1 MSTTAPTRPAATAW
15 GLGLKRAAAAMAA
28 VLLLALGAAQPA
40 QAQSRLKDIVDVEG
54 VRDNVL
60 VGYGLVVGL
69 NGTGDTINNAPFTQ
83 QSLYGMLERLGVNI
97 RGTTLTTKNV
107 AAVMVTATL
116 PPFAAQGTRI
126 DVQVGT
132 LGDAKSLQ
140 GGILVGTPL
149 LAPDGDVYA
158 VAQGPVAI
166 SGFTAQGA
174 AASVTRGVPTAGRI
188 AAGALV
194 ERTVDFRMSD
204 MQALHLA
211 LHNPDFTTAKRVA
224 DAINAAIGTGTALAM
239 DPSNVTVNVPAGR
252 KADLVGFMRDIEQ
265 LRVAPDNPATV
276 VIDEASGVIVMGENV
291 RINTVAIAQGNLTI
305 KITETPQ
312 VSQPGPLSN
321 GTTAT
326 VPRTNIQV
334 DDGQGKKL
342 AILPSGVSLQDL
354 VQSLNALGVSPRDMI
369 SILQSIKAAG
379 ALQAELKVM

>member
-1 MSTTAPTRPAATAW
+1 
-15 GLGLKRAAAAMAA
+15 
-28 VLLLALGAAQPA
+28 
-40 QAQSRLKDIVDVEG
+40 
-54 VRDNVL
+54 
-60 VGYGLVVGL
+60 
-69 NGTGDTINNAPFTQ
+69 
-83 QSLYGMLERLGVNI
+83 
-97 RGTTLTTKNV
+97 
-107 AAVMVTATL
+107 
-116 PPFAAQGTRI
+116 
-126 DVQVGT
+126 
-132 LGDAKSLQ
+132 
-140 GGILVGTPL
+140 
-149 LAPDGDVYA
+149 
-158 VAQGPVAI
+158 
-166 SGFTAQGA
+166 
-174 AASVTRGVPTAGRI
+174 
-188 AAGALV
+188 
-194 ERTVDFRMSD
+194 D

-211 LHNPDFTTAKRVA
+211 LHNPDFTTAKRIA
-224 DAINAAIGTGTALAM
+224 DAINSAVGTGTAMAM
-239 DPSNVTVNVPAGR
+239 DPSNITVNVPANR

-321 GTTAT
+321 GTTTT

>member
-1 MSTTAPTRPAATAW
+1 M
-15 GLGLKRAAAAMAA
+15 
-28 VLLLALGAAQPA
+28 
-40 QAQSRLKDIVDVEG
+40 
-54 VRDNVL
+54 
-60 VGYGLVVGL
+60 
-69 NGTGDTINNAPFTQ
+69 
-83 QSLYGMLERLGVNI
+83 
-97 RGTTLTTKNV
+97 
-107 AAVMVTATL
+107 
-116 PPFAAQGTRI
+116 
-126 DVQVGT
+126 
-132 LGDAKSLQ
+132 
-140 GGILVGTPL
+140 
-149 LAPDGDVYA
+149 
-158 VAQGPVAI
+158 
-166 SGFTAQGA
+166 
-174 AASVTRGVPTAGRI
+174 

-211 LHNPDFTTAKRVA
+211 LHNPDFTTAKRIA
-224 DAINAAIGTGTALAM
+224 DAINAAIGMGTAMAM

-252 KADLVGFMRDIEQ
+252 KMDLVGFMRDIEQ
-265 LRVAPDNPATV
+265 LKVAPDNPATV

-312 VSQPGPLSN
+312 VSQPGPLSG
-321 GTTAT
+321 GTTTT

>member
-1 MSTTAPTRPAATAW
+1 MFTNARIRSATT
-15 GLGLKRAAAAMAA
+15 LGRALKRAAIVLAAA
-28 VLLLALGAAQPA
+28 VLVLGAAQPA
-40 QAQSRLKDIVDVEG
+40 GAQSRLKDIVDVEG

-211 LHNPDFTTAKRVA
+211 LHNPDFTTAKRIA
-224 DAINAAIGTGTALAM
+224 DAINAAIGMGTAMAM

-265 LRVAPDNPATV
+265 LKVAPDNPATV

-321 GTTAT
+321 GTTTT